1 MNDRR
6 VEQFFLALQGFPQRV
21 EITPVADLLRDSGR
35 ANEPRPA
42 YIELVASDDMVKDLR
57 GAQERADL
65 LFLVRVPRAVVE
77 RAESRIVLPGEP

>member
-6 VEQFFLALQGFPQRV
+6 VEQLFLALQKFPQRV

-35 ANEPRPA
+35 ANDRRPA
-42 YIELVASDDMVKDLR
+42 YIELAVPDDVVKDLR
-57 GAQERADL
+57 GSQERADL
-65 LFLVRVPRAVVE
+65 LFLVRVPRAVIE